1 MPYGVTVKPPLVN
14 VTKFQPRLPDP
25 IWPKLTH
32 SLASSLAVVMSKAV
46 WKPKPTLS
54 GPEARNHA

>member
-32 SLASSLAVVMSKAV
+32 SLASCLAVHSLS
-46 WKPKPTLS
+46 PTRS
-54 GPEARNHA
+54 PGRETGGP